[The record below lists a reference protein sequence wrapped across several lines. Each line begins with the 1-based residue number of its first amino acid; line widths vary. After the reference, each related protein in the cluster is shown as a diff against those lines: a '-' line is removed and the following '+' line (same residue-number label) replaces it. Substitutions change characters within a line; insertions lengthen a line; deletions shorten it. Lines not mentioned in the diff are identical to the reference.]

1 MSFYLSYAKSIKR
14 RKVPHVFFFKDSILY
29 TLSNK
34 AEIEITN
41 LDKNIKNPIIS
52 ALNYIKSNNVFDSE
66 ILLPLLNDELLDEA
80 CDAISKYLLEN
91 DDSIGILTGNP
102 NFRSVY
108 SWLLDKYGITYSIPR
123 EKPTRGVP
131 GTIKVSKAK
140 SKPEFASA
148 DIFEVEGSINSF
160 KTCAPRRPEP
170 EDDLE
175 SGLIMDEPFNTKFVK
190 LLNESGKTNVEVYT
204 KGGITRQVFSNILS
218 KKDFIPRK
226 DTVIC
231 LIIGMELNYIDGI
244 NLLACAGYALSK
256 SIVSDVVVMKHLKRG
271 ERDLD
276 AINDELDE
284 RGCSLLGWKPRDN

>member
-1 MSFYLSYAKSIKR
+1 MSFYLSYARNIKR
-14 RKVPHVFFFKDSILY
+14 RKAPHVFYFKDAVLY
-29 TLSNK
+29 TLLGK
-34 AEIEITN
+34 YEVELAN
-41 LDKNIKNPIIS
+41 LGGNDENPVLLV
-52 ALNYIKSNNVFDSE
+52 LNYIKSNNIYDSE
-66 ILLPLLNDELLDEA
+66 ILLPLIGEELLDEA
-80 CDAISKYLLEN
+80 CDVISKYLLEN
-91 DDSIGILTGNP
+91 DDSIGILTNNP
-102 NFRSVY
+102 NFREDY
-108 SWLLDKYGITYSIPR
+108 SWILDKYGITYSIPR

-131 GTIKVSKAK
+131 AVVKKT
-140 SKPEFASA
+140 KPKKKPIYA
-148 DIFEVEGSINSF
+148 DAGIIETEGSF
-160 KTCAPRRPEP
+160 KTLKVCAPKRPES

-175 SGLIMDEPFNTKFVK
+175 SGLVMDEPFNTKFVK

-231 LIIGMELNYIDGI
+231 LIIGMELNYVDGI

-271 ERDLD
+271 EHDLD

-284 RGCSLLGWKPRDN
+284 RGCSLLGWKPREN

>member
-1 MSFYLSYAKSIKR
+1 MSFYLSYTNNIKK
-14 RKVPHVFFFKDSILY
+14 RKAPHLFWIKDNTLF
-29 TLSNK
+29 TLSDNV
-34 AEIEITN
+34 AVDLLVI
-41 LDKNIKNPIIS
+41 DKCCKNPIIA
-52 ALNYIKSNNVFDSE
+52 ALNYIKSCNISDSE
-66 ILLPLLNDELLDEA
+66 ILLPLLRSELLDEA
-80 CDAISKYLLEN
+80 CEAISKYLLEN
-91 DDSIGILTGNP
+91 DNSIGLLTPDLNYRDD
-102 NFRSVY
+102 FA
-108 SWLLDKYGITYSIPR
+108 WLINKYGITYSIPR
-123 EKPTRGVP
+123 EKPTCGIP

-140 SKPEFASA
+140 SKPKFASA
-148 DIFEVEGSINSF
+148 DIFEAEGSINSF

-271 ERDLD
+271 EHDLD